1 MRYLLEVMGKYFFS
15 VLVFS
20 LLCAL
25 GICMAQDYAVGE
37 EDILKITV
45 YDHPDLTTTARVS
58 GEGVIAFPLI
68 GNLKVSGL
76 TTSQISQKIVELLAD
91 GYIVDPQVSVFIEEY
106 KSKKTTFLGQVVKP
120 GIYALSGSTTFLELL
135 SKAGGLTKDAG
146 EKAVINRRS
155 NIAGKKESV
164 ITIDLKRLVEDGDA
178 SLNITIMDGDYI
190 YVPKA
195 GVFYITGEVKKPDAY
210 KFEDGETVFKA
221 ISAAG
226 GFTENASTGRVKII
240 RKVDGK
246 EKVIEKAGMNERV
259 LPDDIIVV
267 PESFF

>member
-1 MRYLLEVMGKYFFS
+1 MGKYFFS

-45 YDHPDLTTTARVS
+45 YDHPDLATTARVS

-68 GNLKVSGL
+68 GNVKVSGL
-76 TTSQISQKIVELLAD
+76 TTSQISQKIAELLAD
-91 GYIVDPQVSVFIEEY
+91 GYIVDPHVSVFIEEY
-106 KSKKTTFLGQVVKP
+106 KSKKTTFLGQVMKP
-120 GIYALSGSTTFLELL
+120 GIYSLSGSTTFLELL

-155 NIAGKKESV
+155 NIAGRKESV

-178 SLNITIMDGDYI
+178 SLNIAIMDGDYI

-195 GVFYITGEVKKPDAY
+195 GVFYITGE
-210 KFEDGETVFKA
+210 FEDGETVFKA

-240 RKVDGK
+240 RKVGGK
-246 EKVIEKAGMNERV
+246 EKVIEKAGMNEAV